1 MAVSPCTVWC
11 SADARPSP
19 CHASNWSVR
28 RAAGAQRLAS
38 AGTLVRVLAPPVKA
52 GMSQGR
58 QARRATA
65 SYHAICGARYSV
77 PHRVS
82 TLSVQASP
90 RHGSESIA
98 SANIGRNVAR
108 VVCTPVLSRQLV
120 QKCSGLLEIS
130 CVKALREPAVD
141 RRQQPSGFQ
150 ALTLALPQAG
160 RAHGGAQFPRLRLL
174 AASHFE
180 GLAPSARSSRQR
192 RGVQLS

>member
-1 MAVSPCTVWC
+1 
-11 SADARPSP
+11 
-19 CHASNWSVR
+19 
-28 RAAGAQRLAS
+28 
-38 AGTLVRVLAPPVKA
+38 
-52 GMSQGR
+52 MSQGR

-141 RRQQPSGFQ
+141 RRQQRRGFQ

-192 RGVQLS
+192 RGVQLSVPERILHREPLGLGGGHQTIIAGDIRTGQCFTIRFLLRQCFL

>member
-1 MAVSPCTVWC
+1 
-11 SADARPSP
+11 
-19 CHASNWSVR
+19 
-28 RAAGAQRLAS
+28 
-38 AGTLVRVLAPPVKA
+38 
-52 GMSQGR
+52 MSQGR

-141 RRQQPSGFQ
+141 RRQQRRGFQ

-160 RAHGGAQFPRLRLL
+160 PAHGGAQVPPPPP
-174 AASHFE
+174 
-180 GLAPSARSSRQR
+180 LAPSH
-192 RGVQLS
+192 LPTPP